1 MGVDIGSILVK
12 HPIGFDALQGRRVAV
27 DAYNT
32 IYQFLSIIRQ
42 RDGTPLMDGKGHI
55 TSHLSGLLYRVSN
68 MVEMDIRPIFVFDG
82 EPPKFKQKTIEAR
95 KALKVEAQRKLEEA
109 RARGEKEL
117 KTYAQQTVRLTPEIL
132 EESKRLLDMM
142 GIPVV
147 QAPSEGEAEAS
158 RMVNEGMA
166 YAVGSQ
172 DYDSVLFGATRL
184 VRNLTLSG
192 RRKLPSKGVWIEIEP
207 EMIDAA
213 ESLKALGIDRRRLI
227 WAAIMI
233 GTDYFEGVKG
243 IGPKKGLAIVQK
255 SSSLRESFELAKSV
269 ELYDSN
275 KDDLDE
281 IERFFMEPPKPKNE
295 PHIHFKEPD
304 KDRIMDFMCGEHDFM
319 IERVETALAK
329 MSKKE
334 EVKGQSKLEGW
345 FG

>member
-1 MGVDIGSILVK
+1 MGVDIGSLLVK
-12 HPIGFDALQGRRVAV
+12 HPIGFDSLQGRRVAI

-32 IYQFLSIIRQ
+32 IYQFLSTIRQ
-42 RDGTPLMDGKGHI
+42 RDGTPLMDSKGRI

-82 EPPKFKQKTIEAR
+82 EPPKFKQKTIEKRQAQ
-95 KALKVEAQRKLEEA
+95 KAESQRKLEEA
-109 RARGEKEL
+109 ISRGEKEL
-117 KTYAQQTVRLTPEIL
+117 KTYAQGTVRLTGEIID
-132 EESKRLLDMM
+132 ESKALLDMM

-158 RMVNEGMA
+158 RMVNEGLA

-172 DYDSVLFGATRL
+172 DYDSILFGATRL
-184 VRNLTLSG
+184 ARNLTLSG
-192 RRKLPSKGVWIEIEP
+192 RRKLPSKGVWVEVEP
-207 EMIDAA
+207 ELIDSA
-213 ESLKALGIDRRRLI
+213 ESLKALGIDRRKLV

-233 GTDYFEGVKG
+233 GTDYYEGVKG

-255 SSSLRESFELAKSV
+255 SSSLKESFELAKAGESYGQNEA
-269 ELYDSN
+269 ELE
-275 KDDLDE
+275 E
-281 IERFFMEPPKPKNE
+281 IERFFMEPPKPKDE
-295 PHIHFKEPD
+295 PHIRFKEPD
-304 KDRIMDFMCGEHDFM
+304 KDRIMDFMCGQHEFM

-334 EVKGQSKLEGW
+334 DVKGQSKLEGW

>member
-1 MGVDIGSILVK
+1 MGVDIGSILIK
-12 HPIGFDALQGRRVAV
+12 HPMELKTLQGRRVAI

-32 IYQFLSIIRQ
+32 IYQFLSTIRQ
-42 RDGTPLMDGKGHI
+42 RDGTPLMDSKGKI

-68 MVEMDIRPIFVFDG
+68 LVEMDIRPIFVFDG

-95 KALKVEAQRKLEEA
+95 KALKVQAQRKLEEA
-109 RARGEKEL
+109 MARGEKEL
-117 KTYAQQTVRLTPEIL
+117 KTYAQQTVRLTPEIQQ
-132 EESKRLLDMM
+132 ESKRLLEMM
-142 GIPVV
+142 GVPVV

-158 RMVNEGMA
+158 RMVNEGHA

-172 DYDSVLFGATRL
+172 DYDSILFGATRL

-192 RRKLPSKGVWIEIEP
+192 KRKLPSKGIWIDIEP
-207 EMIDAA
+207 EMIDAN
-213 ESLKALGIDRRRLI
+213 ESLKSLGIDRRRMV

-255 SSSLRESFELAKSV
+255 ASSLKESFELAKAGDKYAEASG
-269 ELYDSN
+269 ELE
-275 KDDLDE
+275 E
-281 IERFFMEPPKPKNE
+281 IERFFMEPPRPQHE

-304 KDRIMDFMCGEHDFM
+304 STRIIEFMCGEHDFM
-319 IERVETALAK
+319 IERVEGALAK
-329 MSKKE
+329 MTKKE
-334 EVKGQSKLEGW
+334 EKKGQSRLEGW

>member
-1 MGVDIGSILVK
+1 MGVDIGSLLVK
-12 HPIGFDALQGRRVAV
+12 HPIGFDALQGRRLAV

-32 IYQFLSIIRQ
+32 IYQFLSTIRQ
-42 RDGTPLMDGKGHI
+42 RDGSPLMDSKGKI

-82 EPPKFKQKTIEAR
+82 EPPKFKQKTIEKR
-95 KALKVEAQRKLEEA
+95 QALKAEAKRKLEEA
-109 RARGEKEL
+109 ISRGETEL
-117 KTYAQQTVRLTPEIL
+117 KTYAQGTVRLTPEII
-132 EESKRLLDMM
+132 EESKRLLDLM
-142 GIPVV
+142 GVPVV

-158 RMVNEGMA
+158 RMVNEGLA

-207 EMIDAA
+207 ELIDAN
-213 ESLKALGIDRRRLI
+213 ESLKALGIDRRRMV
-227 WAAIMI
+227 WASIMI
-233 GTDYFEGVKG
+233 GTDYFDGVRG

-275 KDDLDE
+275 REDLDE
-281 IERFFMEPPKPKNE
+281 IERFFMEPPKPKHE
-295 PHIHFKEPD
+295 PYIHFKEPD
-304 KDRIMDFMCGEHDFM
+304 STRIIEFMCGEHDFM
-319 IERVETALAK
+319 IERVEGALAK
-329 MSKKE
+329 MTKKE
-334 EVKGQSKLEGW
+334 EKKGQSKLEGW